1 MKTQQSRGFTL
12 LELLI
17 AMAVFAIMSVVAYS
31 GLRAVLDA
39 DHVTRA
45 SSSQLADL
53 QVSLSVLERDLAQ
66 MVDIQVRDE
75 FGDRLPPLRLLA
87 GTEQPLLEIVR
98 AGSGGDQRL
107 RRTAWRLTEA
117 GLERELW
124 PGVDITDAEQ
134 RRIQPFADLVEEGE
148 RLGVETGFA
157 FVVRGPSGLE
167 RVNNWPPEGLDP
179 SSSQLPLAVELVLD
193 VPRLGLV
200 RRLIPVGTL

>member
-1 MKTQQSRGFTL
+1 MNNRQSRGFTL

-39 DHVTRA
+39 DHITRA

-53 QVSLSVLERDLAQ
+53 QVSLSVLERDLAE

-87 GTEQPLLEIVR
+87 STEQPLLEIVR
-98 AGSGGDQRL
+98 GGAGGDQRL
-107 RRTAWRLTEA
+107 RRTAWRLTQT

-124 PGVDITDAEQ
+124 PGVDITDREEM
-134 RRIQPFADLVEEGE
+134 RIQPFADLVEEDE
-148 RLGVETGFA
+148 TLGVETAFA

-167 RVNNWPPEGLDP
+167 RVNSWPPEGLDP

-193 VPRLGLV
+193 VPRLGLI
-200 RRLIPVGTL
+200 RRLIPVGAL

>member
-1 MKTQQSRGFTL
+1 MNKTRAAGFTL

-17 AMAVFAIMSVVAYS
+17 AMAVFAIMSVLAYS

-45 SSSQLADL
+45 SSGQLADL

-75 FGDRLPPLRLLA
+75 FGDRLPPLRLRA
-87 GTEQPLLEIVR
+87 GNEEPLLEIVR
-98 AGSGGDQRL
+98 AGAGGDQRL
-107 RRTAWRLTEA
+107 RRTAWRLTES

-124 PGVDITDAEQ
+124 PGVDVTDTEQ
-134 RRIQPFADLVEEGE
+134 MRIQPFADLVEEDE
-148 RLGVETGFA
+148 RLGVESGFA

-167 RVNNWPPEGLDP
+167 RVTSWPPEGLDP

-193 VPRLGLV
+193 VPRLGQI
-200 RRLIPVGTL
+200 RRLIPVGAL

>member
-1 MKTQQSRGFTL
+1 
-12 LELLI
+12 
-17 AMAVFAIMSVVAYS
+17 
-31 GLRAVLDA
+31 
-39 DHVTRA
+39 
-45 SSSQLADL
+45 
-53 QVSLSVLERDLAQ
+53 
-66 MVDIQVRDE
+66 
-75 FGDRLPPLRLLA
+75 
-87 GTEQPLLEIVR
+87 
-98 AGSGGDQRL
+98 L

-157 FVVRGPSGLE
+157 FVVRGPGGLE

-193 VPRLGLV
+193 VPRLGLI

>member
-1 MKTQQSRGFTL
+1 MNRNRSSGFTL

-39 DHVTRA
+39 DHITRA
-45 SSSQLADL
+45 SSGQLADL
-53 QVSLSVLERDLAQ
+53 QVSLSVLERDLAE

-87 GTEQPLLEIVR
+87 GNEQPLLEIVR
-98 AGSGGDQRL
+98 GGAGGDQRL
-107 RRTAWRLTEA
+107 RRIAWRLTQT

-124 PGVDITDAEQ
+124 PGVDITDPEQ
-134 RRIQPFADLVEEGE
+134 RRVQPFAELVGE
-148 RLGVETGFA
+148 DEQLGVETAIA
-157 FVVRGPSGLE
+157 FVVRGRSGLE
-167 RVNNWPPEGLDP
+167 RVNSWPPEGLDP

-193 VPRLGLV
+193 VPRLGLI
-200 RRLIPVGTL
+200 RRLIPVGSL

>member
-1 MKTQQSRGFTL
+1 MNRFRAGGFTL

-45 SSSQLADL
+45 SSGQLADL

-75 FGDRLPPLRLLA
+75 FGDRLPPLRLRA
-87 GTEQPLLEIVR
+87 GNEQPLLEIVR
-98 AGSGGDQRL
+98 AGAGGDQRL
-107 RRTAWRLTEA
+107 RRTAWRLTET

-124 PGVDITDAEQ
+124 PGVDVTDTEQ
-134 RRIQPFADLVEEGE
+134 MRIQPFADLVEEEE
-148 RLGVETGFA
+148 RLGVESGFA

-167 RVNNWPPEGLDP
+167 RVNSWPPEGLDP
-179 SSSQLPLAVELVLD
+179 SSSQLPMAVELVLD
-193 VPRLGLV
+193 VPRLGLI
-200 RRLIPVGTL
+200 RRLIPVGAP

>member
-1 MKTQQSRGFTL
+1 MSKRQSMGFTL
-12 LELLI
+12 LELLV
-17 AMAVFAIMSVVAYS
+17 AMAVFAIMTVMAYS

-39 DHVTRA
+39 DHITGA
-45 SSSQLADL
+45 SSGQLADL
-53 QVSLSVLERDLAQ
+53 QVSLSVLERDLAE

-98 AGSGGDQRL
+98 AGAGGDQRL
-107 RRTAWRLTEA
+107 RRTAWRLTET

-124 PGVDITDAEQ
+124 PGVDITDRDQ
-134 RRIQPFADLVEEGE
+134 LRIQPFAELVEEGE
-148 RLGVETGFA
+148 SLGVETAFA

-167 RVNNWPPEGLDP
+167 RVNSWPPEGLDP

-193 VPRLGLV
+193 VPSLGLI
-200 RRLIPVGTL
+200 RRLIPVGPL